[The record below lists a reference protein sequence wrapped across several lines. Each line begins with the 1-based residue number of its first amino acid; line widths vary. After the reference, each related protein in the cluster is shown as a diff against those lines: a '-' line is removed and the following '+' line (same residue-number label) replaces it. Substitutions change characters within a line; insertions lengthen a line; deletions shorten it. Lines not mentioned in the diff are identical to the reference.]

1 MKLILK
7 SFLAAIGLVLLLN
20 FGAFAQTSATDFNIE
35 KFRELATRAEG
46 VVSSGQA
53 STDALEI
60 LRSDLVKYRSQALGA
75 QEARARRV
83 TTVQEQIAA
92 LGVAPDNDAQEVDL
106 VADRRAELN
115 GQLAEARAPLIVAQE
130 AFGRASGLITEI
142 DKIIR
147 DRNRMALL
155 ELNRSPLNPALLTE
169 AASALIKQIQ
179 AIGNEIRTE
188 WASDLSKR
196 VRKQNGPVLLMLII
210 VGLILTWPVT
220 RWAGNRLKDER
231 DKTQTQLGNV
241 KRLLASIAVFV
252 LPMTGL
258 LLIFAAVYIADIFAL
273 RGDMFMNAI
282 PSAGLSLFGANWL
295 ARNLP
300 RGKAING
307 DNADEIAKLAFKARR
322 LIWAMGTIIAVGY
335 LIYGL
340 KDGANWSVDIISTI
354 LFPLIVLL
362 GYCLFQVGRLISVY
376 RTLLHVDVD
385 IVSIPERIATIFT
398 WACYLTGL
406 GGPLLAAFGY
416 TNAGEMLVFSMSL
429 TLALSVAVYLIYCL
443 FVRFV
448 SSPVTLE
455 VDQTT
460 GRPSGG
466 LMKVALAFTLI
477 CLAIPVYAL
486 IWGARVAD
494 ISGLWFTLNEGVAL
508 GDTRISISDFLIF
521 ILIFFIGYTVT
532 KLLQSA
538 LRTTVLPNTRIE
550 SGAQNALVTGFGY
563 IGIFL
568 AALVAITTTGLDLSS
583 LAIVAGALS
592 VGIGFG
598 LQAIVSNFVSG
609 IILLIERPVKIGDWV
624 EIGAYSG
631 SVRNVSVRSTSVETF
646 DGATV
651 IIPNADLIAG
661 TVTNWTHGNM
671 RGRVKVPVGVAYG
684 TDPELVKQVLLSIAD
699 DHPMVLKLPA
709 PKVVFMGFGADSMDF
724 QLRGILRDVNY
735 VLGTASDMNFE
746 IVKRFEEN
754 NIVIPFAQREVT
766 IKNAQDFLPQTKKPV
781 RKSPPKAKT

>member
-1 MKLILK
+1 M
-7 SFLAAIGLVLLLN
+7 LLSL
-20 FGAFAQTSATDFNIE
+20 GAFAQSSATGFDTE

-46 VVSSGQA
+46 VVSNGQA
-53 STDALEI
+53 SIDALEI

-75 QEARARRV
+75 QEALARRV
-83 TTVQEQIAA
+83 TTVKEQITA
-92 LGVAPDNDAQEVDL
+92 LGAAPDNDKREIDL

-130 AFGRASGLITEI
+130 AFGRANGLITEI
-142 DKIIR
+142 DKIIW
-147 DRNRMALL
+147 DRNRTALL
-155 ELNRSPLNPALLTE
+155 ELNKSPLNPVLMSE

-179 AIGNEIRTE
+179 AIGNEIQIE
-188 WASDLSKR
+188 WASDLSQR
-196 VRKQNGPVLLMLII
+196 VRKQNGPILLLLI
-210 VGLILTWPVT
+210 VGGLILLWPVT
-220 RWAGNRLKDER
+220 RWAGNRLKHER
-231 DKTQTQLGNV
+231 DNTPTQLGNA
-241 KRLLASIAVFV
+241 KRLLASIAVFF

-273 RGDMFMNAI
+273 RGDMFINAI

-300 RGKAING
+300 RGKAIK
-307 DNADEIAKLAFKARR
+307 DDHAEDTAKLAFRARR

-335 LIYGL
+335 LVYGL
-340 KDGANWSVDIISTI
+340 KDGANWSIDIISTI
-354 LFPLIVLL
+354 IFPLIVLL
-362 GYCLFQVGRLISVY
+362 GYCLFQLGRLISVY

-385 IVSIPERIATIFT
+385 IVSIPERIATIFK

-429 TLALSVAVYLIYCL
+429 TLALSVAVFLIYGL
-443 FVRFV
+443 LVRFV
-448 SSPVTLE
+448 SPAATLAT
-455 VDQTT
+455 VAVVQTAE
-460 GRPSGG
+460 RPSGG

-486 IWGARVAD
+486 IWGARIAD
-494 ISGLWFTLNEGVAL
+494 INGLWFTLNEGLAL

-521 ILIFFIGYTVT
+521 ILIFFIGYTIT

-568 AALVAITTTGLDLSS
+568 ATIVAITTTGLDLSS

-631 SVRNVSVRSTSVETF
+631 TVGNVSVRSTSVETF

-684 TDPELVKQVLLSIAD
+684 TDPELVQQVLLSIAN

-709 PKVVFMGFGADSMDF
+709 PKVMFMGFGADSMDF
-724 QLRGILRDVNY
+724 ELRGILRDVNY
-735 VLGTASDMNFE
+735 VLGAASDMNFE
-746 IVKRFEEN
+746 IVKRFEAN

-766 IKNAQDFLPQTKKPV
+766 IKNAQDFLPQTKKPN
-781 RKSPPKAKT
+781 RKQPPKAKI